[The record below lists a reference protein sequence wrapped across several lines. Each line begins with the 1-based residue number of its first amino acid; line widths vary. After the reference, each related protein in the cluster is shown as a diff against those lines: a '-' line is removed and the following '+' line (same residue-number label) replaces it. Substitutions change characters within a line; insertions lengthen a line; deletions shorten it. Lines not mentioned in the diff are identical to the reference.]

1 MIRARVEIGR
11 DVQAA
16 AETPEGVELVGR
28 VRLLPGRPVE
38 IVSRPFG
45 APLTRRALVHSW
57 RIVQLGSG
65 GPMYRGD
72 CRWE

>member
-1 MIRARVEIGR
+1 VTRARVEIGR

-16 AETPEGVELVGR
+16 SETAEGVELVGR
-28 VRLLPGRPVE
+28 VRLLPGRAVE

-45 APLTRRALVHSW
+45 TPLVRRALVHSW
-57 RIVQLGSG
+57 RVVQLGSG
-65 GPMYRGD
+65 GPTYRGA